1 MNSAFWEEIFS
12 KKEWGKYPSENLIR
26 FIARNFYNKADRKQI
41 RILELGLGTG
51 ANLWFCAREGFR
63 VSGIE
68 WSKTGVE
75 RFLQRLKTENLEQ
88 QVDKIVIGDY
98 EQKLDEFENESFDA
112 VIDCGSLCCNS
123 FEKTRKIFL
132 KALEKLKNG
141 GKFYSSTISTGI
153 YGYDESKGFEQEPQS
168 GIYTHLGKL
177 RFSTLEKLNE
187 LYSSENFKYTQI
199 HTLSI
204 ESADKILD
212 KLFIV
217 EGIKDSAGG
226 GDWKKRIRGLENEQ
240 NEPRDF
246 FKPKSQTAHRF

>member
-1 MNSAFWEEIFS
+1 MKKYVSNAEISSNEGCNSQIWEEIFS

-112 VIDCGSLCCNS
+112 WIDSYSLAYNDFDKSKNIIEKAVCKLKIGAKFLSITPSFHNEG
-123 FEKTRKIFL
+123 FEKEENLGYHICRPTRGSDAFTGNIRYCDEEDLKKLYEGKNYKI
-132 KALEKLKNG
+132 
-141 GKFYSSTISTGI
+141 STIQKFVLKDLKKT
-153 YGYDESKGFEQEPQS
+153 
-168 GIYTHLGKL
+168 
-177 RFSTLEKLNE
+177 LNE
-187 LYSSENFKYTQI
+187 L
-199 HTLSI
+199 
-204 ESADKILD
+204 
-212 KLFIV
+212 FII
-217 EGIKDSAGG
+217 EGIKY
-226 GDWKKRIRGLENEQ
+226 E
-240 NEPRDF
+240 
-246 FKPKSQTAHRF
+246 